1 MTMLEHPKES
11 GGTVL
16 VWTRQE
22 VDASVI
28 GLVCRAATFDW
39 RVVADTV
46 SFCRDIE
53 AAAVTAVVV
62 SEEALHERM
71 DAMARC
77 LREQPRWSDIP
88 VIVLTFANASQR
100 LAERWQALRPLGNVT
115 LLERPLRVET
125 MRAALFASRRTRE
138 RQYLLRDH
146 MAALEQSAQKLE
158 EAVRQRT
165 AELEA
170 ALRDL
175 QVAEKAL
182 VQSQRL
188 EAVGQLTGGV
198 AHDFNNLLQVIS
210 SSTALL
216 ERQRHQPELAQ
227 RPLELIRRTTER
239 GARLTQQ
246 LLAFASRQP
255 LVAQRLDVSHVLL
268 ALKPLLERSLRD
280 DIVVHLRMPHDVW
293 PVRADATQL
302 EVALLNLAINARDA
316 MPHGGELTIEVSN
329 VPGSEANGRVDAVS
343 IAVTDTGHGMTEQVA
358 ARVFEPFF
366 STKAA
371 QGKGTGLGLSQVYG
385 FVRQSG
391 GEVWLRHSSPSG
403 TCFVLTLPRDHV
415 EGPVASVGAVAA
427 AVGDDGD
434 LRTLRPTVLVVDDDV
449 EVASATCALLG
460 ALGCRCHTARSGDE
474 ALTRAKADDDID
486 VVLSDVLMPGA
497 LDGLQLRDALK
508 AWRPSLP
515 VLLTSGYVGAPR
527 TTGPNRREAADEAAH
542 GRSAARGLDRSAS
555 KSALIGRPPAHPRL
569 SRRPCGSRP
578 GTSTTSPSGWTCCWT
593 GWHGSGRTSSRCR
606 S

>member
-1 MTMLEHPKES
+1 MLQRAREA

-22 VDASVI
+22 VDAGVI
-28 GLVCRAATFDW
+28 GLVCRAAAFDW
-39 RVVADTV
+39 REVKDTAA
-46 SFCRDIE
+46 FCRDV
-53 AAAVTAVVV
+53 ADATVTAVVV
-62 SEEALHERM
+62 SEEALYERM
-71 DAMARC
+71 DAVAQC
-77 LREQPRWSDIP
+77 LRDQPRWSDLP

-125 MRAALFASRRTRE
+125 MRAALFAARRTRE

-146 MAALEQSAQKLE
+146 MEALEQSAQVLE
-158 EAVRQRT
+158 GAVRQRT

-210 SSTALL
+210 SSASLL

-227 RPLELIRRTTER
+227 RPLDLIRRTTER

-255 LVAQRLDVSHVLL
+255 LAAQRLDVGHVLL

-280 DIVVHLRMPHDVW
+280 DIVVHLRIPQDVW
-293 PVRADATQL
+293 PVQADATQL
-302 EVALLNLAINARDA
+302 EVALLNLAVNARDA
-316 MPHGGELTIEVSN
+316 MPQGGALTFEVGN
-329 VPGSEANGRVDAVS
+329 VPGSDADGDADRVS
-343 IAVTDTGHGMTEQVA
+343 IAVTDTGHGMTEEVA

-391 GEVWLRHSSPSG
+391 GEVWLKHSGPAGS
-403 TCFVLTLPRDHV
+403 CFVLSLPRDLV
-415 EGPVASVGAVAA
+415 EGPLAPIGPAA
-427 AVGDDGD
+427 AEVGDDD
-434 LRTLRPTVLVVDDDV
+434 HLRTLRPTVLVVDDDV
-449 EVASATCALLG
+449 EVASATCALLA
-460 ALGCRCHTARSGDE
+460 ALGCRCHTAHDGER
-474 ALTRAKADDDID
+474 ALARAKAGDID

-497 LDGLQLRDALK
+497 LDGLQLRDVLK
-508 AWRPSLP
+508 VWRPSLP
-515 VLLTSGYVGAPR
+515 VLLTSGYVGAPER
-527 TTGPNRREAADEAAH
+527 LSQTDAKLLLKPHTAEQL
-542 GRSAARGLDRSAS
+542 RSALTE
-555 KSALIGRPPAHPRL
+555 ALR
-569 SRRPCGSRP
+569 
-578 GTSTTSPSGWTCCWT
+578 
-593 GWHGSGRTSSRCR
+593 SGR
-606 S
+606 